1 MYLPFYLYTTDTA
14 PINLK
19 NELFFSTQIIEN
31 WIYSATQ
38 HRTKQDLQNVEQK
51 HQRLA
56 QAIQTLSQQHTSTK
70 QELRKLQKIHASVAR
85 SHANTLQEKKILHQ
99 DKQEIEQL
107 LDEVRDEMENMMEEL
122 NQVKSDSER
131 FEEKANRYEL
141 DLQSVDTEDDDFQV
155 VALRG
160 LLREAETQVEQLQ
173 SDQQEQRL
181 KHASETKAL
190 QAKITQAQSSA
201 AQVAR
206 IAASKKREQ
215 QSAEMEQALRRTVA
229 ERDGE
234 LAKVRFEL
242 EKSQRH
248 ADQMKAQRDKQMQ
261 LELNTRLED
270 LETDLQ
276 SQYKKISDNYR
287 VQISRELRTLSGQI
301 VELETELEGLERQ
314 HKHDLKR
321 FTDAEDKLKRVQS
334 SWETNQTSSKQTIH
348 QLQGKVQVLEGEVLL
363 LYSKNLE
370 LTQHLGELDE

>member
-181 KHASETKAL
+181 KYASETKAL

-276 SQYKKISDNYR
+276 SQYKKISDNYQ